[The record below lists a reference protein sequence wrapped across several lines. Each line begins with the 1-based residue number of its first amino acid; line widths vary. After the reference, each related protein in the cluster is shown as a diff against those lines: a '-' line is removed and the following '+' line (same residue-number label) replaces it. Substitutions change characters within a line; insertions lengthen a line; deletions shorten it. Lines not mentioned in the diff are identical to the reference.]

1 MQTILSHNGS
11 DLSGGQKQR
20 LVLARGFVSGRS
32 IFLVDEGTSALDQ
45 ASAIKIEDT
54 LIQDPNL
61 TLLMV
66 THHLRD
72 QTAAQLDQVFQLH
85 EQLIS

>member
-1 MQTILSHNGS
+1 MSHNGS

-20 LVLARGFVSGRS
+20 LVLARGLVSGRS
-32 IFLVDEGTSALDQ
+32 IFLVDEGPSALDQ